1 MLLINTI
8 IHNGLS
14 LTYLKFINTLFKAV
28 YVTGLLPY
36 AALISLLAR
45 SLTLPGG
52 FQGIQLFFKP
62 DWEQLKNPMVSIY
75 KLSCPWKGLL
85 AQCKVTLHAKM
96 VMLDLQHYPQ
106 KLCLIN
112 YKFDINVFVFF
123 KLIIF
128 YWSFSAEAAFLVYKK
143 QWRNSQK
150 INTFQV
156 RKTTVSSTFF
166 TRLRFQGYR
175 NKSGVAIFAWRV
187 TLNYAYS
194 PFNNNYNLLKCPTL
208 SNTILLR
215 WVTWS

>member
-112 YKFDINVFVFF
+112 YKFDINVFVF
-123 KLIIF
+123 LN
-128 YWSFSAEAAFLVYKK
+128 WSFSIEVF
-143 QWRNSQK
+143 
-150 INTFQV
+150 
-156 RKTTVSSTFF
+156 
-166 TRLRFQGYR
+166 
-175 NKSGVAIFAWRV
+175 
-187 TLNYAYS
+187 
-194 PFNNNYNLLKCPTL
+194 LLKRL
-208 SNTILLR
+208 FLFIRSNEETHKK
-215 WVTWS
+215 